1 MFFTPVLGV
10 QRIEYASH
18 TENAASSSKF
28 TRPRA
33 VPLAKAKSALDF
45 MLFEAKIPPFMSS
58 RASEQTRV
66 EGSRPRQ
73 EAEGGKMFARTHRR
87 RRFVASSEI
96 LTSGLVALLRMT
108 EEGANNRVVEGA
120 NPYGEYANSARWA
133 RKCVGAIHE
142 LPGNCQTPKRAI
154 RESPLLINYK

>member
-1 MFFTPVLGV
+1 
-10 QRIEYASH
+10 
-18 TENAASSSKF
+18 
-28 TRPRA
+28 
-33 VPLAKAKSALDF
+33 
-45 MLFEAKIPPFMSS
+45 
-58 RASEQTRV
+58 
-66 EGSRPRQ
+66 
-73 EAEGGKMFARTHRR
+73 MFARTHRR

-120 NPYGEYANSARWA
+120 NPYGECANSARWA

-154 RESPLLINYK
+154 RESPLLINYKQRTTVPNLIKRAPRNSARWAVDLEAEGVVSTREAYSICRVSRAVTAEGTSTCSA